1 MKTKFLTLAIT
12 ILLSSTTVSAS
23 TIKTKSALVDAVESY
38 ESLAD
43 SGDACRKTQN
53 RQSYACKRFIKRFNV
68 GKKSEDIKLFTAK
81 ASRYQSIDKPITQR
95 GLSAIRRISD
105 AVVFVTYNGNY

>member
-1 MKTKFLTLAIT
+1 MKKRFLSLYVACF
-12 ILLSSTTVSAS
+12 LPFFAMAAS
-23 TIKTKSALVDAVESY
+23 TIKTESALKEAVESY

-43 SGDACRKTQN
+43 SGDACKKSDN

-68 GKKSEDIKLFTAK
+68 GKKSEDISLFTTK
-81 ASRYQSIDKPITQR
+81 ASRYQSINKSLTQR

-105 AVVFVTYNGNY
+105 AVVFVTSSHNY